1 MIICNQ
7 CRSENE
13 PGSRYCRNCGAP
25 LETSTNT
32 SGHSPSNWF
41 GIMTLR
47 LVVSILLL
55 WIAGA
60 ILINLNFIHQLAF
73 PGLNLSTTSVIGTVV
88 LLIVVGLLIKYAFDL
103 SAIWPQLFPRMRVGG
118 TMLSGIIQLL
128 ALALA
133 YTALQPFMI
142 GLFGSPEPVTILQVA
157 LAICAISVVVWV
169 GLEVYRAIPG
179 WLDGLRHR
187 STLSPAPSPSFSEPA
202 TVLSHAA
209 PRPTPSRFDIDT
221 TTQPSISQ
229 SEKTVIASKNK
240 PS

>member
-7 CRSENE
+7 CHSENE
-13 PGSRYCRNCGAP
+13 LGSRYCKLCGAA
-25 LETSTNT
+25 LETSPHA
-32 SGHSPSNWF
+32 SGPSPSSWF

-47 LVVSILLL
+47 LVVTILLL
-55 WIAGA
+55 WIAGVV
-60 ILINLNFIHQLAF
+60 LINLNFIHQLAL
-73 PGLNLSTTSVIGTVV
+73 PGLSLSPTSLIGTVV
-88 LLIVVGLLIKYAFDL
+88 LLTIVALLVKYAFDL

-118 TMLSGIIQLL
+118 TLLSGIIQLL

-133 YTALQPFMI
+133 YSALQPFMI
-142 GLFGSPEPVTILQVA
+142 GLFGSTEPVTILQVA

-179 WLDGLRHR
+179 WIENLRR
-187 STLSPAPSPSFSEPA
+187 RPSLSMQSPSFSEPA
-202 TVLSHAA
+202 TVLSHAES
-209 PRPTPSRFDIDT
+209 RPGPARFDVDAAT
-221 TTQPSISQ
+221 RPSISQ